1 MNVLQKNSSWK
12 KQTGYAMWQ
21 WIFFLLIA
29 AFFMLLAF
37 RLIPLYTENQ
47 FIKAGLKDLVKLDE
61 NLLEMTDAEIR
72 KRMDNYYLVNNVR
85 TQKSSDIEIDRDD
98 DHVVVMIDYEAK
110 ANLFTDQ
117 PLLGTVDLVV
127 TFKNHLDS
135 RSVRECCEPLK
146 DK

>member
-1 MNVLQKNSSWK
+1 MNIPPKIFNWKMQK
-12 KQTGYAMWQ
+12 GYAMWQ
-21 WIFFLLIA
+21 WVFFLLIA

-98 DHVVVMIDYEAK
+98 DRVVVMIDYEAK

>member
-1 MNVLQKNSSWK
+1 MNVLQKKSSWK

-72 KRMDNYYLVNNVR
+72 KRMDNYYMVNNVR
-85 TQKSSDIEIDRDD
+85 TQKSSDIEIERED

-110 ANLFTDQ
+110 ANLFADQ

>member
-1 MNVLQKNSSWK
+1 MKVLQKNSSWK
-12 KQTGYAMWQ
+12 KQAGYAMWQ

>member
-1 MNVLQKNSSWK
+1 MNVLQKKSSWK

-85 TQKSSDIEIDRDD
+85 TQQSSDIEIERDD